1 MARDR
6 NLKKIR
12 KRNQKGGMMMKLKII
27 LESILMK
34 MKSIKN
40 KRQVDP
46 SSLLLEG
53 PCAF

>member
-1 MARDR
+1 MERDK
-6 NLKKIR
+6 NPKKIR

-40 KRQVDP
+40 KRLVDP
-46 SSLLLEG
+46 NSLLLEG
-53 PCAF
+53 LCAF

>member
-1 MARDR
+1 MARDKNR
-6 NLKKIR
+6 KKRR
-12 KRNQKGGMMMKLKII
+12 KRNPKGGMMMKLKII

-34 MKSIKN
+34 TRSIKN
-40 KRQVDP
+40 KRLVDP